1 MARLPISGQDSGT
14 WGDVLN
20 DFLGQ
25 AHVTDGSLK
34 PSAVSAAIG
43 SSLTDSNIAAGAA
56 IAQSKIAG
64 LTADLSAKLTASNNL
79 SDVVSAATA
88 RTNLGVPSATGF
100 ANITVGTT
108 APSSPSVGDIWVDT
122 N

>member
-25 AHVTDGSLK
+25 AHATDGSLK
-34 PSAVSAAIG
+34 SSAVTTAIG
-43 SSLTDSNIAAGAA
+43 STITDSNIAASAA

-64 LTADLSAKLTASNNL
+64 LTASLSTKLTASNNL

-88 RTNLGVPSATGF
+88 RTNLGVPAATGF
-100 ANITVGTT
+100 TNITVGTA
-108 APSSPSVGDIWVDT
+108 APSSPSVGDIWIDT

>member
-1 MARLPISGQDSGT
+1 MARLPIQGSDDGV

-20 DFLGQ
+20 DFLSQ
-25 AHVTDGSLK
+25 AHASDGTLQS
-34 PSAVSAAIG
+34 SAVTAAIG
-43 SSLTDSNIAAGAA
+43 SNITDSNIAASAA

-64 LTADLSAKLTASNNL
+64 LTTSLSSKLTASNNL

-100 ANITVGTT
+100 TNITVGTV
-108 APSSPSVGDIWVDT
+108 APSSPSVGDIWIDT